1 MVGSKVSPLSGSLVS
16 ARATAAAAAGSL
28 VSALSGSPGSMVSAL
43 SGSSLRVPRPR
54 GRCAVRLEIAER
66 ALPVIRVRFAG
77 CRAVIMRCMVHRP
90 PTDSRLVGLR
100 H

>member
-1 MVGSKVSPLSGSLVS
+1 MSGSLVIALSGSLVS
-16 ARATAAAAAGSL
+16 ARATAAAAAGSM
-28 VSALSGSPGSMVSAL
+28 VSALSGSSGSMVSAL

-54 GRCAVRLEIAER
+54 GRCAVRLEIAEC

-77 CRAVIMRCMVHRP
+77 CRAVIMRCIVHRS
-90 PTDSRLVGLR
+90 PTHWRLVGMR